1 MIEIDSAQDP
11 RLDAFRWRERQLNTI
26 AQRKASVSS
35 GHFIAEGDL
44 VVQRAIDAGCVPDT
58 VLCDPK
64 RAAIFE
70 QQVEGLG
77 GKLCVASAEI
87 RREVTG
93 LGVPLDAIGLFH
105 RPALSDANELI
116 RACTRLLVLD
126 SIDNPS
132 NVGAIVRTA
141 VALGWDGILLDTSS
155 SDPLSRRALRVSMG
169 TAFSVPF
176 ARVDDVT
183 KTLARMR
190 DGGYAT
196 IGLTPDSTAREI
208 SQVKLESGQKRA
220 LVLGSER
227 SGLSKATLGECS
239 LHVKVPMRD
248 GVDSLNVAAAAAIAC
263 YALGG

>member
-11 RLDAFRWRERQLNTI
+11 RLDSFRWRERQLNTI
-26 AQRKASVSS
+26 AQRKAAVNT
-35 GHFIAEGDL
+35 GQFIAEGDL
-44 VVQRAIDAGCVPDT
+44 VVQRALDAGCLPDT

-64 RAAIFE
+64 RAAFFDRQIE
-70 QQVEGLG
+70 SRG
-77 GKLCVASAEI
+77 GTLCVASADI

-105 RPALSDANELI
+105 RPPIADAAEMIGN
-116 RACTRLLVLD
+116 CTRLLVLD

-141 VALGWDGILLDTSS
+141 VALGWDGILLDSSS

-169 TAFSVPF
+169 TALRVPF
-176 ARVDDVT
+176 ARIDDVAT
-183 KTLARMR
+183 TLAKMR
-190 DGGYAT
+190 QIGYAT
-196 IGLTPDSTAREI
+196 VGLTPSPTAQEI
-208 SQVKLESGQKRA
+208 ADVVLAAGQRRS

-227 SGLSKATLGECS
+227 TGLTDATLSECS

-248 GVDSLNVAAAAAIAC
+248 GVDSLNVAAAAAVAC
-263 YALGG
+263 YALG

>member
-1 MIEIDSAQDP
+1 M
-11 RLDAFRWRERQLNTI
+11 
-26 AQRKASVSS
+26 SS

-44 VVQRAIDAGCVPDT
+44 VVQRAIDAGCMPDT

-64 RAAIFE
+64 RAAIFDR
-70 QQVEGLG
+70 QVEGLG
-77 GKLCVASAEI
+77 GILCVASAEI

-105 RPALSDANELI
+105 RPALTDANELI
-116 RACTRLLVLD
+116 GACAKLLVLD
-126 SIDNPS
+126 CIDNPS

-141 VALGWDGILLDTSS
+141 VALGWDGILLDSSS

-169 TAFSVPF
+169 TALRVPF
-176 ARVDDVT
+176 ARVSDVT
-183 KTLARMR
+183 KTLALMR
-190 DGGYAT
+190 NSGFTT
-196 IGLTPDSTAREI
+196 IGLTPAATAQEI
-208 SQVKLESGQKRA
+208 TKIKFESGQKRA

-227 SGLSKATLGECS
+227 SGLSAATLGECS

-248 GVDSLNVAAAAAIAC
+248 GVDSLNVAAAAAVAC

>member
-44 VVQRAIDAGCVPDT
+44 VVQRAIDAGCMPDT
-58 VLCDPK
+58 VLCDPR
-64 RAAIFE
+64 RAAIFDR
-70 QQVEGLG
+70 QVEGLG
-77 GKLCVASAEI
+77 GMLCVASAEI

-105 RPALSDANELI
+105 RPALTDANDLI
-116 RACTRLLVLD
+116 GACAKLLVLD
-126 SIDNPS
+126 CIDNPS

-141 VALGWDGILLDTSS
+141 VALGWDGILLDSSS

-169 TAFSVPF
+169 TALRVPF
-176 ARVDDVT
+176 ARVSDVS
-183 KTLARMR
+183 KTLALMR
-190 DGGYAT
+190 NSGFTT
-196 IGLTPDSTAREI
+196 IGLTPAATAQEI
-208 SQVKLESGQKRA
+208 PMVKFESGQKRA

-227 SGLSKATLGECS
+227 TGLSAATLGECS
-239 LHVKVPMRD
+239 LHVRVPMRD
-248 GVDSLNVAAAAAIAC
+248 GVGSLNVAAAAAVAC